1 MKVALTKL
9 KNNPKNPRVIRD
21 EKFNKLKKSIED
33 FPDMLEKR
41 PLVVFTDKDGK
52 FVVLG
57 GNMRLKAAK
66 ELGIKELPVI
76 IADEWTEEQKAQF
89 LIKDNVNFGEW
100 NHEEL
105 ANEWDA
111 IQLQEWGLD
120 LPVNIDVETLDAED
134 DEYEM
139 PNEIHTDIVVGDLF
153 EIGEHRLLCGDSTDS
168 DQVAKLMNGQKAD
181 MVFTDPPYGMNAV
194 SKSGVLKE
202 KYRTD
207 IMGDSNTN
215 AAKDCFNLI
224 YSLYPEAL
232 HVWWGANY
240 YSNVLP
246 DSECWLVW
254 DKNNGQ
260 SDQTDCELAWT
271 NARSVVRK
279 YTKASEK
286 KNRVHPTQKPVE
298 LISWTIG
305 KFAADCRLI
314 ADFFCGSG
322 STMVASHQLNR
333 KCYGMELDPKYCQ
346 VIIDRMIKL
355 DSTLQIKR
363 NGKPYKMAS

>member
-76 IADEWTEEQKAQF
+76 VADEWTEEQKAQF

-120 LPVNIDVETLDAED
+120 LPVNMDIDEDYSDKNKEIDIDELDKQMSIKLNFTE
-134 DEYEM
+134 DEYW
-139 PNEIHTDIVVGDLF
+139 IVKEQLAKIASTPEQAVWK
-153 EIGEHRLLCGDSTDS
+153 LLGND
-168 DQVAKLMNGQKAD
+168 
-181 MVFTDPPYGMNAV
+181 
-194 SKSGVLKE
+194 
-202 KYRTD
+202 
-207 IMGDSNTN
+207 
-215 AAKDCFNLI
+215 
-224 YSLYPEAL
+224 
-232 HVWWGANY
+232 
-240 YSNVLP
+240 
-246 DSECWLVW
+246 
-254 DKNNGQ
+254 
-260 SDQTDCELAWT
+260 
-271 NARSVVRK
+271 
-279 YTKASEK
+279 
-286 KNRVHPTQKPVE
+286 
-298 LISWTIG
+298 
-305 KFAADCRLI
+305 
-314 ADFFCGSG
+314 
-322 STMVASHQLNR
+322 
-333 KCYGMELDPKYCQ
+333 
-346 VIIDRMIKL
+346 
-355 DSTLQIKR
+355 
-363 NGKPYKMAS
+363 

>member
-76 IADEWTEEQKAQF
+76 VADEWTEEQKAQF

-120 LPVNIDVETLDAED
+120 LPVNLDIDELVNDIEEK
-134 DEYEM
+134 
-139 PNEIHTDIVVGDLF
+139 EIKSSIVLQYTTGEC
-153 EIGEHRLLCGDSTDS
+153 EIVKERLLHIASTPE
-168 DQVAKLMNGQKAD
+168 QAVWKL
-181 MVFTDPPYGMNAV
+181 
-194 SKSGVLKE
+194 L
-202 KYRTD
+202 
-207 IMGDSNTN
+207 
-215 AAKDCFNLI
+215 
-224 YSLYPEAL
+224 AL
-232 HVWWGANY
+232 
-240 YSNVLP
+240 
-246 DSECWLVW
+246 
-254 DKNNGQ
+254 
-260 SDQTDCELAWT
+260 
-271 NARSVVRK
+271 
-279 YTKASEK
+279 
-286 KNRVHPTQKPVE
+286 
-298 LISWTIG
+298 
-305 KFAADCRLI
+305 
-314 ADFFCGSG
+314 
-322 STMVASHQLNR
+322 
-333 KCYGMELDPKYCQ
+333 
-346 VIIDRMIKL
+346 
-355 DSTLQIKR
+355 
-363 NGKPYKMAS
+363 

>member
-76 IADEWTEEQKAQF
+76 LADEWTEEQKAQF

-120 LPVNIDVETLDAED
+120 LPVNLETEDIDYSILDED
-134 DEYEM
+134 DLGDKLQEMQDGVKKAIQIEFEAEHYE
-139 PNEIHTDIVVGDLF
+139 DAFAVVKFWREQGAYVGKMIMDYLQS
-153 EIGEHRLLCGDSTDS
+153 EK
-168 DQVAKLMNGQKAD
+168 AKL
-181 MVFTDPPYGMNAV
+181 
-194 SKSGVLKE
+194 
-202 KYRTD
+202 
-207 IMGDSNTN
+207 
-215 AAKDCFNLI
+215 
-224 YSLYPEAL
+224 
-232 HVWWGANY
+232 
-240 YSNVLP
+240 
-246 DSECWLVW
+246 
-254 DKNNGQ
+254 
-260 SDQTDCELAWT
+260 
-271 NARSVVRK
+271 
-279 YTKASEK
+279 
-286 KNRVHPTQKPVE
+286 
-298 LISWTIG
+298 
-305 KFAADCRLI
+305 
-314 ADFFCGSG
+314 
-322 STMVASHQLNR
+322 
-333 KCYGMELDPKYCQ
+333 
-346 VIIDRMIKL
+346 
-355 DSTLQIKR
+355 
-363 NGKPYKMAS
+363 